1 MPVVSARTGLQP
13 AKAPFDQTEGRNH
26 AWGHRRVD
34 LRCRA
39 PQGASGNSMIVF
51 LGRGFSPRPISVRK
65 HDRPMRHR
73 KSSTASKMFLVIQF
87 DGASN
92 DRLKAF
98 KFARPKHTRNL
109 QAPKS

>member
-1 MPVVSARTGLQP
+1 LAC
-13 AKAPFDQTEGRNH
+13 
-26 AWGHRRVD
+26 RRVD

-39 PQGASGNSMIVF
+39 PQGVSGNLMIVF

-73 KSSTASKMFLVIQF
+73 KSSTASKMYLVIQF

-92 DRLKAF
+92 DRLKAS
-98 KFARPKHTRNL
+98 KFARPKHTRNP
-109 QAPKS
+109 QAPKP